1 METGGDVMAGKAR
14 RARSDGLAN
23 RERIVST
30 AARMFAEQGVD
41 VPLDEIA
48 AAAQVGSATLH
59 RHFTG
64 RLDLVHSVLDAEAER
79 LAACAAELA
88 CPSNPAS
95 ALAEWLHQLIAFTAS
110 FRGLAVLLGAH
121 HADTTLE
128 ERHRALYAAAQLLLN
143 DCRAQRAVE
152 PDVTVSDLLKLA
164 NAISIAS
171 AESPETAHR
180 LLNIMLNGLRTHA
193 LASRPRSTRSSRHT
207 PADHA

>member
-1 METGGDVMAGKAR
+1 MTGKAR

-23 RERIVST
+23 RDRIIAT

-64 RLDLVHSVLDAEAER
+64 RLDLVHCVLDVEAER
-79 LAACAAELA
+79 LAAGAGELA
-88 CPSNPAS
+88 SPADPAG
-95 ALAEWLHQLIAFTAS
+95 ALVEWLHRLIAFTAS

-121 HADTTLE
+121 QADTTLE
-128 ERHRALYAAAQLLLN
+128 ARHRALYAAAQLLLD
-143 DCRAQRAVE
+143 DCRAQRAVD
-152 PDVTVSDLLKLA
+152 PDVTVSDLLKLT

-180 LLNIMLNGLRTHA
+180 LLNIMVNGLRTDA
-193 LASRPRSTRSSRHT
+193 CAGPPDRAGR
-207 PADHA
+207 

>member
-1 METGGDVMAGKAR
+1 MTGRAR

-79 LAACAAELA
+79 LAACAGELA
-88 CPSNPAS
+88 RPSDPAG
-95 ALAEWLHQLIAFTAS
+95 ALAEWLHRLIAFTA
-110 FRGLAVLLGAH
+110 
-121 HADTTLE
+121 
-128 ERHRALYAAAQLLLN
+128 
-143 DCRAQRAVE
+143 
-152 PDVTVSDLLKLA
+152 
-164 NAISIAS
+164 
-171 AESPETAHR
+171 
-180 LLNIMLNGLRTHA
+180 
-193 LASRPRSTRSSRHT
+193 
-207 PADHA
+207 